1 VLLSIKFSKSMKTRI
16 KSLDFDFG
24 KFKILIFGKEK
35 FIWGG
40 FKRSMRSIGSMCS
53 EGL

>member
-1 VLLSIKFSKSMKTRI
+1 MKTRI

-35 FIWGG
+35 FIWGDLNVQ
-40 FKRSMRSIGSMCS
+40 CVQ
-53 EGL
+53 